1 MVTTISIEIFNKSVL
16 KINSKTW
23 KKYTED
29 LFDFEA
35 DDMIENELK
44 VNQTDFNHFIYTESN
59 LYC

>member
-1 MVTTISIEIFNKSVL
+1 VVTTISIEIFNKSVL